1 MARVFIG
8 VGSNIEPRC
17 HVPSALRRLDEAA
30 GVLRVSTFFATPAL
44 ERSVD
49 PPFVN
54 GVVELGD
61 VMPPEALKALLR
73 RIEQDEG
80 RRRTPD
86 RFAPRPIDLDLL
98 LHGDVVS
105 AAAGLQL
112 PHPDVVSRRF
122 VTLPLLELAPDLL
135 LPGSGERLATVA
147 RKLPPWPMIPDRQLT
162 TLLKRAFPDEHGE
175 G

>member
-1 MARVFIG
+1 MARVFVG
-8 VGSNIEPRC
+8 VGSNIEPGF
-17 HVPSALRRLDEAA
+17 HVLRALQRLDEAA
-30 GVLRVSTFFATPAL
+30 GVVGVSTFYATQAL
-44 ERSVD
+44 ERPGD
-49 PPFVN
+49 PPFLN
-54 GVVELGD
+54 GVVELAD
-61 VMPPEALKALLR
+61 AMPPEALKALLR

-80 RRRTPD
+80 RQPNPD

-122 VTLPLLELAPDLL
+122 VTLPLLELAPELL
-135 LPGSGERLATVA
+135 LPGSGERLAAVA
-147 RKLPPWPMIPDRQLT
+147 RKLPPWPMVPDRRLT
-162 TLLKRAFPDEHGE
+162 THLKRAFPDERGE

>member
-8 VGSNIEPRC
+8 VGSNIEPGF
-17 HVPSALRRLDEAA
+17 HVLSALQRLDEAA
-30 GVLRVSTFFATPAL
+30 GVVGVSTFYATQAL
-44 ERSVD
+44 ERPAD

-61 VMPPEALKALLR
+61 AMPPEALKALLR
-73 RIEQDEG
+73 RIERDEG
-80 RRRTPD
+80 RQPNPD

-105 AAAGLQL
+105 GAAGLQL

-122 VTLPLLELAPDLL
+122 VALPLLELAPDLI
-135 LPGSGERLATVA
+135 LPGSGERLSAVA
-147 RKLPPWPMIPDRQLT
+147 RTLLPWPMIPDRQLT
-162 TLLKRAFPDEHGE
+162 RHLKRAFPDERGE